1 MMKPFSYSTAGKPAE
16 MRDTLEEEA
25 TYASLATASNNCFT
39 VDDVRLI
46 RRMFDRADQDNN
58 GLVDRKELELLL
70 STLDDASRK
79 LIDAVLTDESAE
91 QSWSFPAFV
100 HWTRV
105 KLSSND
111 RLKLMTQEI
120 EYIRSMGIDKAEEV
134 AQKEFN
140 SHREERK
147 KSLANLHEHAAASDH
162 QLSSSSNAQRRQS
175 RTYANS
181 SVPNDVEA
189 YKTEFGL
196 E

>member
-1 MMKPFSYSTAGKPAE
+1 MK
-16 MRDTLEEEA
+16 DTVEEEA

-79 LIDAVLTDESAE
+79 LIEAVLKDELAE

-134 AQKEFN
+134 AQKEFS

-147 KSLANLHEHAAASDH
+147 KSMASLHEHET
-162 QLSSSSNAQRRQS
+162 QQQQQQPLQNNLSNSQMHRRQS